1 MKEILRK
8 SFSIFLAIFLI
19 YILWT
24 VFAGLSFAFFF
35 LIRPCYSLQFFILIF
50 PFLFCFLFFKNKT
63 QKILFFLSGFS
74 FSLLVLLF
82 SFFLIENGINWWI
95 VFFFAFAVFL
105 IFKLKRLFP
114 SLLPF
119 FFLSLFILLIVSLL
133 LSTPP
138 KISKVKKFK
147 GIWSPFQS
155 YPSPFSFHRLID
167 FPKRLKDLNA
177 NSVALAR
184 TYPVWKGKIHKIPL
198 EKFFLMLRAKYL
210 ELNGIYFQY
219 NLEIAKF
226 HKTPHQPLLKIAN
239 SPEFQNQLKK
249 VIIENAKLAQN
260 LGAESLVPFIEAEI
274 ILGTK
279 ESSKIL
285 KEVLPEIK
293 KVYFGKVVWWGA
305 FKGHTTKEAEKIDF
319 SGYDI
324 LCFTHSPWMENKKV
338 PRKEHKKIL
347 KEDIETLE
355 KVAKNWKLDLAICEL
370 CLFEKEVKKD
380 YVENFYLPMFAN
392 KNLKGIF
399 IIDFMDFPLTDLLT
413 KDHLFANLYSH
424 KSILEKIKALFSKL

>member
-1 MKEILRK
+1 MKEVLK
-8 SFSIFLAIFLI
+8 NCFSVLLAIFLI

-24 VFAGLSFAFFF
+24 IFSALSFAFFF
-35 LIRPCYSLQFFILIF
+35 LIRPCYLIQFFILIF
-50 PFLFCFLFFKNKT
+50 PFLFCFLLFKNKI

-82 SFFLIENGINWWI
+82 SFFLIENGINWWF
-95 VFFFAFAVFL
+95 VFFLALLIFL
-105 IFKLKRLFP
+105 IFKSKKLFLP
-114 SLLPF
+114 FLPF
-119 FFLSLFILLIVSLL
+119 FFFSLSILLIVSLL
-133 LSTPP
+133 LSVPP
-138 KISKVKKFK
+138 KILKVEKFK

-155 YPSPFSFHRLID
+155 YPSPLLFHRLID
-167 FPKRLKDLNA
+167 FPKRLKSLNA

-184 TYPVWKGKIHKIPL
+184 THPVWEGKIHKIPL

-210 ELNGIYFQY
+210 ELNGIHFQY

-226 HKTPHQPLLKIAN
+226 HKMAHQPLFEVAN
-239 SPEFQNQLKK
+239 LPEFQDQLKK
-249 VIIENAKLAQN
+249 VILENAKLAQN
-260 LGAESLVPFIEAEI
+260 LGAESFVPFIEAEI

-293 KVYFGKVVWWGA
+293 KVYSGKVVWWGA

-324 LCFTHSPWMENKKV
+324 LCFTHSPWMESKKV
-338 PRKEHKKIL
+338 PRKEHEKIL
-347 KEDIETLE
+347 KEDIEALG
-355 KVAKNWKLDLAICEL
+355 KVAKNWKLNLAICEL
-370 CLFEKEVKKD
+370 CLFEPEVKKD
-380 YVENFYLPMFAN
+380 YVENFYLQMFAN

-399 IIDFMDFPLTDLLT
+399 ILDFMDFPLMNHLT
-413 KDHLFANLYSH
+413 KNELFANLYSH
-424 KSILEKIKALFSKL
+424 KSILEKINDLFSKL